1 MMDVPEIINTTKK
14 GNASSK
20 KYIRYLQGFQFDKKK
35 LRERSHKQY
44 YNIDTDEDNDNND
57 DDSINASEYYAYER
71 IPKRKFTY
79 KKRMR
84 VDKESFSHKPY
95 IIRIPLDRLVDDNNE
110 QLCSEN
116 EIKNTTENN
125 DDYDNN
131 SLFDSKQDNIS
142 IQNEVHASEK
152 INSINNYSSNDDNDS
167 TIYRNNNY
175 VLKQNISKEI
185 NTFTKLKKQN
195 ISLNEI
201 FKQFT
206 YINCDLRYFNLN
218 YLIQRIGY
226 FDVILIDPPWR
237 FKQKSTF
244 NTLSNND
251 IINIKVECLSEK
263 GFCFLWV
270 TPSFIKTGYYCL
282 NKWGY
287 DVIDQIIWVKQQNNT
302 LYISKEKG
310 HCFFQSFAMC
320 LVGYKCPNG
329 KHVDYKSKVSS
340 NVIIS
345 EIESTSKKPD
355 ELYKIIEQMLPGSK
369 KIELFAKN
377 HNLREGWLSLGN
389 QLGIKYEQNDN
400 VILCNNCQKE
410 IKIGMKRYKS
420 KLKDKYDLCETC
432 YNTFYTNKTN
442 IVNSHLH
449 LDFFDLNNN
458 NISNDIYHDY
468 IICNK
473 CQSEPIYGIRFNCR
487 SCVHFNLCETCFD
500 NEISLTNTQHKEHEF
515 LCFEVPECTKELIV
529 HLGCR
534 CRVCYMKPVIGPCFE
549 CLECKDVFYCQNCY
563 FNAGNEND
571 GHFGRNAK
579 HTLKLRLKE
588 KIQMNK
594 NVKCNGCH
602 KAAINERYKCD
613 QCFEYN
619 LCGECYD
626 KRYEI
631 NMNGHS
637 HKLYHS
643 FSCFYM

>member
-287 DVIDQIIWVKQQNNT
+287 DVIDQIIWVKTTKQHIIHIKGKRS
-302 LYISKEKG
+302 LLFSKF
-310 HCFFQSFAMC
+310 C
-320 LVGYKCPNG
+320 
-329 KHVDYKSKVSS
+329 HVFS
-340 NVIIS
+340 
-345 EIESTSKKPD
+345 
-355 ELYKIIEQMLPGSK
+355 G
-369 KIELFAKN
+369 
-377 HNLREGWLSLGN
+377 
-389 QLGIKYEQNDN
+389 
-400 VILCNNCQKE
+400 
-410 IKIGMKRYKS
+410 
-420 KLKDKYDLCETC
+420 
-432 YNTFYTNKTN
+432 
-442 IVNSHLH
+442 
-449 LDFFDLNNN
+449 
-458 NISNDIYHDY
+458 
-468 IICNK
+468 
-473 CQSEPIYGIRFNCR
+473 
-487 SCVHFNLCETCFD
+487 
-500 NEISLTNTQHKEHEF
+500 
-515 LCFEVPECTKELIV
+515 
-529 HLGCR
+529 
-534 CRVCYMKPVIGPCFE
+534 
-549 CLECKDVFYCQNCY
+549 
-563 FNAGNEND
+563 
-571 GHFGRNAK
+571 
-579 HTLKLRLKE
+579 
-588 KIQMNK
+588 IQMSK
-594 NVKCNGCH
+594 W
-602 KAAINERYKCD
+602 
-613 QCFEYN
+613 
-619 LCGECYD
+619 
-626 KRYEI
+626 
-631 NMNGHS
+631 
-637 HKLYHS
+637 
-643 FSCFYM
+643 